1 MKKRKILS
9 IIIAVIIALNCF
21 SVFAIAT
28 TRTTQY
34 HGISGIT
41 RVKQAK
47 SNWCWA
53 ACSEMVGK
61 HYNSASGQNQ
71 YSIVYHFNNNYDNV
85 TATGAQTAAAA
96 SYASGG
102 THTFTYMSSTLQF
115 SRIVARMQSNQPVIA
130 GLTNWAGYG
139 HLVVIYGTQFVDNAS
154 GLKHYVDIIDPLT
167 GGSRHLEF
175 SSFCSGALYNLYY
188 FETIV

>member
-28 TRTTQY
+28 PRTTQY

-96 SYASGG
+96 TYASAG
-102 THTFTYMSSTLQF
+102 TIHVEYAAIQSDCCENAKQPTGY
-115 SRIVARMQSNQPVIA
+115 SR
-130 GLTNWAGYG
+130 
-139 HLVVIYGTQFVDNAS
+139 
-154 GLKHYVDIIDPLT
+154 
-167 GGSRHLEF
+167 
-175 SSFCSGALYNLYY
+175 SFKWVRIRSWCSHIRN
-188 FETIV
+188 TIC